1 MFQYLSSWF
10 QMNDDDNE
18 NKNERQEEEQ
28 EDLEKE
34 ETKKTFKYRER
45 EQVPDTDLMKDRKK
59 YRSKP
64 QPNLSKIKKVKK
76 SIRFATSLTTKT
88 KKRRSYL
95 Q

>member
-18 NKNERQEEEQ
+18 NVREE
-28 EDLEKE
+28 DEKE
-34 ETKKTFKYRER
+34 ETKKTVKYCDE
-45 EQVPDTDLMKDRKK
+45 VPDTDLMKDRKK

-76 SIRFATSLTTKT
+76 SLRFASSLTTKT
-88 KKRRSYL
+88 KKRRSYF